1 MRIRNA
7 RLRTKITALLLS
19 LIALWVFAAWVTL
32 REGVNLLG
40 VSALNDNVA
49 SPMDDL
55 QPELQRERQLSMIRL
70 GHPGA
75 QEQAA
80 LERQRSRTDQMV
92 AVFRKS
98 VQSGE
103 LKLVQ
108 SKDLKHAIDNLLHQL
123 DGLAANRNEIDS
135 GLADRAKTAAVYTN
149 TVDAIFAVNDS
160 MATLDDKDF
169 ARATRTLVELNRAR
183 EILSQE
189 DALVSGVLAARR
201 FTNSDYLQF
210 VQDVGAQRSA
220 LAKVREELLTTDST
234 SYDLATKSTGITRFH
249 SVETTLM
256 TRARPGKLPPI
267 TAAQWRAAADPALD
281 ALAQAVFGGGKRL
294 VGKSTPIVV
303 GVIVRLVLA
312 GGLGL
317 LAVIASI
324 VVSITTARSLM
335 RQLEKLRTAA
345 RELADQ
351 RLPGVVER
359 LGRGEKVDVAAEA
372 PPLRFGNDEI
382 GQVGHAFNS
391 VQETAIRTAVE
402 QAELRRGIRDIL
414 LSLARRS
421 QALVHRQLTLLDT
434 MERRQDDSKELE
446 DLFHIDHLATRM
458 RRNAENLIVLSG
470 ATPARGWR
478 RPVPMI
484 DVVRS
489 AVAEVEDYTRVT
501 VMPMGDVALAGR
513 AVGDIVH
520 LLAELI
526 ENAVSFS
533 PPYTQ
538 AQVSGHLVAHGYAV
552 EIEDRGLGM
561 TDEILAD
568 INERVTDPPEFNL
581 SSSAH
586 LGLFVVGHLAMRYDI
601 KVSLKH
607 SSYGG
612 TTAVVLIPHELVVE
626 GSENEREAGA
636 AARSVPV
643 GVAAGGMTATSY
655 GDVPA
660 RVTEA
665 TVLDP
670 PALSSSAESS
680 TPEPA
685 PPSTPAPAETTGPA
699 SEPSAAAHTPAPAT
713 GEPGT
718 LPPLPRRTST
728 TSREPERAEPTG
740 PKATGA
746 QATGP
751 QATGPV
757 PAPAS
762 QTTPGGLPVRVP
774 QASISPALRTDG
786 PTSSSTSA
794 AAPDDDGPTPE
805 EIRKSFGGLQAGTR
819 RGRTDAAARSLTD
832 ATDHTSTPDE
842 DAQEDTQ

>member
-1 MRIRNA
+1 
-7 RLRTKITALLLS
+7 
-19 LIALWVFAAWVTL
+19 
-32 REGVNLLG
+32 
-40 VSALNDNVA
+40 
-49 SPMDDL
+49 
-55 QPELQRERQLSMIRL
+55 
-70 GHPGA
+70 
-75 QEQAA
+75 
-80 LERQRSRTDQMV
+80 
-92 AVFRKS
+92 
-98 VQSGE
+98 
-103 LKLVQ
+103 
-108 SKDLKHAIDNLLHQL
+108 
-123 DGLAANRNEIDS
+123 
-135 GLADRAKTAAVYTN
+135 
-149 TVDAIFAVNDS
+149 
-160 MATLDDKDF
+160 
-169 ARATRTLVELNRAR
+169 
-183 EILSQE
+183 
-189 DALVSGVLAARR
+189 
-201 FTNSDYLQF
+201 
-210 VQDVGAQRSA
+210 
-220 LAKVREELLTTDST
+220 
-234 SYDLATKSTGITRFH
+234 
-249 SVETTLM
+249 
-256 TRARPGKLPPI
+256 
-267 TAAQWRAAADPALD
+267 
-281 ALAQAVFGGGKRL
+281 
-294 VGKSTPIVV
+294 
-303 GVIVRLVLA
+303 
-312 GGLGL
+312 
-317 LAVIASI
+317 
-324 VVSITTARSLM
+324 
-335 RQLEKLRTAA
+335 
-345 RELADQ
+345 
-351 RLPGVVER
+351 
-359 LGRGEKVDVAAEA
+359 
-372 PPLRFGNDEI
+372 
-382 GQVGHAFNS
+382 
-391 VQETAIRTAVE
+391 
-402 QAELRRGIRDIL
+402 
-414 LSLARRS
+414 
-421 QALVHRQLTLLDT
+421 
-434 MERRQDDSKELE
+434 MERRQDDSAELE
-446 DLFHIDHLATRM
+446 DLFHVDHLATRM

-538 AQVSGHLVAHGYAV
+538 AQVSGHMVAHGYAV

-586 LGLFVVGHLAMRYDI
+586 LGLYVVGRLAMRYDV

-626 GSENEREAGA
+626 GAENEGEAGA

-665 TVLDP
+665 TVLEP
-670 PALSSSAESS
+670 PALPSPAQPSS
-680 TPEPA
+680 PA
-685 PPSTPAPAETTGPA
+685 PARPSTPAPAEATGPA
-699 SEPSAAAHTPAPAT
+699 SEPSAAAPTAEPAA

-740 PKATGA
+740 PTP
-746 QATGP
+746 T
-751 QATGPV
+751 
-757 PAPAS
+757 PAS

-786 PTSSSTSA
+786 PTSSSASA
-794 AAPDDDGPTPE
+794 AAPPDDGPTPE

-832 ATDHTSTPDE
+832 ATDDTSTPAE
-842 DAQEDTQ
+842 DAQEDNQ

>member
-1 MRIRNA
+1 MRNS
-7 RLRTKITALLLS
+7 RLRTKIIALLTS
-19 LIALWVFAAWVTL
+19 LVALWVFAAWVTL
-32 REGVNLLG
+32 REGVNLLW
-40 VSALNDNVA
+40 VSSLNSNVA
-49 SPMDDL
+49 QPIVDL
-55 QPELQRERQLSMIRL
+55 QPELQRERQLSLILL
-70 GHPGA
+70 GFPGA
-75 QEQAA
+75 QQQATLNA
-80 LERQRSRTDQMV
+80 QRLRTDNAV
-92 AVFRKS
+92 AKFRKEAQAER
-98 VQSGE
+98 VKLAE
-103 LKLVQ
+103 DKTLKQ
-108 SKDLKHAIDNLLHQL
+108 AIAAGLDRLSQL
-123 DGLAANRNEIDS
+123 PQ
-135 GLADRAKTAAVYTN
+135 DRAK
-149 TVDAIFAVNDS
+149 VDSGAIGFDATQNAYSTTIESLFAVDDS
-160 MATLDDKDF
+160 LASLDDKKF
-169 ARATRTLVELNRAR
+169 AKDVRVSLQLNRAV
-183 EILSQE
+183 EVVSQE
-189 DALVSGVLAARR
+189 NALVSGILAAGRLTR
-201 FTNSDYLQF
+201 NEYLQL
-210 VQDVGAQRSA
+210 VQVIGAQRYTFGKA
-220 LAKVREELLTTDST
+220 LEAVRGSDHTTYEVLTSDGPFTRLRTLENTLLN
-234 SYDLATKSTGITRFH
+234 KSRLNQH
-249 SVETTLM
+249 
-256 TRARPGKLPPI
+256 PPI
-267 TAAQWRAAADPALD
+267 TSDQWRAIADPTTTQLSK
-281 ALAQAVFGGGKRL
+281 AVFDYGDRL
-294 VGKSTPIVV
+294 VDSATPIAIGVV
-303 GVIVRLVLA
+303 VRLVLA

-324 VVSITTARSLM
+324 VVSITTARDLM
-335 RQLEKLRTAA
+335 RQLEKLRIAA
-345 RELADQ
+345 RELADK

-359 LGRGEKVDVAAEA
+359 LGRGEKVDVATEA
-372 PPLRFGNDEI
+372 PPLRFGEDEV

-434 MERRQDDSKELE
+434 MERRQDDSAELE
-446 DLFHIDHLATRM
+446 DLFHVDHLATRM

-538 AQVSGHLVAHGYAV
+538 AQVSGHMVAHGYAV

-586 LGLFVVGHLAMRYDI
+586 LGLYVVGRLAMRYDV

-626 GSENEREAGA
+626 GADKEGEAGA

-665 TVLDP
+665 TVLEP
-670 PALSSSAESS
+670 PALPSPAQPSG
-680 TPEPA
+680 PA
-685 PPSTPAPAETTGPA
+685 PARPSTPAPAEATGPA
-699 SEPSAAAHTPAPAT
+699 SEPSAAAEPAAD
-713 GEPGT
+713 EPGT

-740 PKATGA
+740 S

-751 QATGPV
+751 TPT
-757 PAPAS
+757 PAS

-786 PTSSSTSA
+786 PTSSSASA
-794 AAPDDDGPTPE
+794 AAPPDDGPTPE

-832 ATDHTSTPDE
+832 ATDDTSTPAE
-842 DAQEDTQ
+842 DAQEDNQ

>member
-1 MRIRNA
+1 MRLRNA
-7 RLRTKITALLLS
+7 RLRTKITALLMS
-19 LIALWVFAAWVTL
+19 LVALWVFAAWVTL
-32 REGVNLLG
+32 REGVNLLW
-40 VSALNDNVA
+40 VSTLNSNVA
-49 SPMDDL
+49 QPIVDL
-55 QPELQRERQLSMIRL
+55 QPELQRERQLSLIRL
-70 GHPGA
+70 GAPGV
-75 QEQAA
+75 QQRAA
-80 LERQRSRTDQMV
+80 LSSQRLRTDNAV
-92 AVFRKS
+92 AKFRKLAQAGR
-98 VQSGE
+98 VKLAQDKT
-103 LKLVQ
+103 LKQ
-108 SKDLKHAIDNLLHQL
+108 AIAA
-123 DGLAANRNEIDS
+123 GLAQLS
-135 GLADRAKTAAVYTN
+135 QLPQDRAKVDSGMIGFEEAQNAYSAAVESLFTI
-149 TVDAIFAVNDS
+149 DDS
-160 MATLDDKDF
+160 LASLDDKKYAKDV
-169 ARATRTLVELNRAR
+169 RVSLQLNRAA
-183 EILSQE
+183 EVVSQE
-189 DALVSGVLAARR
+189 NALVSGVLASGRLAR
-201 FTNSDYLQF
+201 SEYLQL
-210 VQDVGAQRSA
+210 VQVIGAQRYTFGKA
-220 LAKVREELLTTDST
+220 LEAIEGSDRATYEVLTSDGPFTRMRALENTLLNKSRLNHPAPVT
-234 SYDLATKSTGITRFH
+234 S
-249 SVETTLM
+249 
-256 TRARPGKLPPI
+256 
-267 TAAQWRAAADPALD
+267 AQWRAVADPTTTQLSK
-281 ALAQAVFGGGKRL
+281 AVFDYGDKL
-294 VGKSTPIVV
+294 VDRATPIAI
-303 GVIVRLVLA
+303 GVIVRLLLA

-324 VVSITTARSLM
+324 IVSITTARDLM
-335 RQLEKLRTAA
+335 RQLEKLRIAA
-345 RELADQ
+345 RELADK

-359 LGRGEKVDVAAEA
+359 LGRGEKVDVASEA
-372 PPLRFGNDEI
+372 PPLRFGEDEV

-434 MERRQDDSKELE
+434 MERRQDDSAELE
-446 DLFHIDHLATRM
+446 DLFHVDHLATRM

-501 VMPMGDVALAGR
+501 VMPMGEVALAGR

-538 AQVSGHLVAHGYAV
+538 AQVSGHPVAHGYAV

-586 LGLFVVGHLAMRYDI
+586 LGLYVVGRLAMRYDV

-626 GSENEREAGA
+626 GADGERETRA
-636 AARSVPV
+636 AAAGVPV
-643 GVAAGGMTATSY
+643 GVTAGGMTATSY
-655 GDVPA
+655 DDVPA

-665 TVLDP
+665 TVLEP
-670 PALSSSAESS
+670 PALPSPAE
-680 TPEPA
+680 
-685 PPSTPAPAETTGPA
+685 PSTPASARSATSASAEATGPA
-699 SEPSAAAHTPAPAT
+699 SEPSAAAPSTASAN
-713 GEPGT
+713 GKSGT

-728 TSREPERAEPTG
+728 TPREAEP
-740 PKATGA
+740 AE
-746 QATGP
+746 
-751 QATGPV
+751 
-757 PAPAS
+757 PAEPASASSS

-786 PTSSSTSA
+786 PTSASDA
-794 AAPDDDGPTPE
+794 DGEAQDDDVPTPE

-819 RGRTDAAARSLTD
+819 RGRTDAARSRTD
-832 ATDHTSTPDE
+832 ATDDTSTPDE
-842 DAQEDTQ
+842 DAQEDNQ

>member
-32 REGVNLLG
+32 REGVNLLW
-40 VSALNDNVA
+40 VSALNTNVA
-49 SPMDDL
+49 APIDDV

-75 QEQAA
+75 QERVA
-80 LERQRSRTDQMV
+80 LDRQRARTDQTV

-98 VQSGE
+98 IQSRE
-103 LKLVQ
+103 AKLAE
-108 SKDLKHAIDNLLHQL
+108 SSDLKRAINSLLQQF
-123 DGLAANRNEIDS
+123 DGLTASRGEIDS

-149 TVDAIFAVNDS
+149 AIDAIFTVDDS

-169 ARATRTLVELNRAR
+169 ARDTRTLVQLNRAR
-183 EILSQE
+183 EVLSQE
-189 DALVSGVLAARR
+189 DALVSGILAARR
-201 FTNSDYLQF
+201 FTNTDYLQF
-210 VQDVGAQRSA
+210 IQDVGAQRDE
-220 LAKVREELLTTDST
+220 LGKVREELQNTDRT
-234 SYDLATKSTGITRFH
+234 SYDLATKSSAITRFRT
-249 SVETTLM
+249 VETTLM

-267 TAAQWRAAADPALD
+267 TAAQWRAAADPALKD
-281 ALAQAVFGGGKRL
+281 LSDAVFGGGSRL
-294 VGKSTPIVV
+294 VGKSTPIVI
-303 GVIVRLVLA
+303 GVIVRLALA

-335 RQLEKLRTAA
+335 QQLEKLRIAA
-345 RELADQ
+345 LELADQ

-372 PPLRFGNDEI
+372 PPLQFGTDEI

-421 QALVHRQLTLLDT
+421 QALVHRQLTLLDS
-434 MERRQDDSKELE
+434 MERRQDDTTELE
-446 DLFHIDHLATRM
+446 DLFHVDHLATRM

-501 VMPMGDVALAGR
+501 VMPMGEIALAGR

-538 AQVSGHLVAHGYAV
+538 AQVSGHMVAHGYAV

-561 TDEILAD
+561 TDEILTD

-586 LGLFVVGHLAMRYDI
+586 LGLYVVGRLAMRYDI

-612 TTAVVLIPHELVVE
+612 TTAVVIIPHELVVE
-626 GSENEREAGA
+626 SAENESESGA

-665 TVLDP
+665 TVLEP
-670 PALSSSAESS
+670 PALPSPAEPSAPAPTRSS
-680 TPEPA
+680 TPV
-685 PPSTPAPAETTGPA
+685 SAE
-699 SEPSAAAHTPAPAT
+699 AT
-713 GEPGT
+713 G
-718 LPPLPRRTST
+718 S
-728 TSREPERAEPTG
+728 
-740 PKATGA
+740 
-746 QATGP
+746 
-751 QATGPV
+751 
-757 PAPAS
+757 AS
-762 QTTPGGLPVRVP
+762 
-774 QASISPALRTDG
+774 
-786 PTSSSTSA
+786 
-794 AAPDDDGPTPE
+794 
-805 EIRKSFGGLQAGTR
+805 
-819 RGRTDAAARSLTD
+819 
-832 ATDHTSTPDE
+832 
-842 DAQEDTQ
+842 

>member
-1 MRIRNA
+1 MRLRNA
-7 RLRTKITALLLS
+7 RLRTKITALLMS
-19 LIALWVFAAWVTL
+19 LVALWVFAAWVTL
-32 REGVNLLG
+32 REGVNLLW
-40 VSALNDNVA
+40 VSTLNSNVA
-49 SPMDDL
+49 QPIVDL
-55 QPELQRERQLSMIRL
+55 QPELQRERQLSLIRL
-70 GHPGA
+70 GAPGV
-75 QEQAA
+75 QQRAA
-80 LERQRSRTDQMV
+80 LSSQRLRTDAAV
-92 AVFRKS
+92 AKFRKLAQAER
-98 VQSGE
+98 VKLAQDKT
-103 LKLVQ
+103 LKQAIAAGLVQ
-108 SKDLKHAIDNLLHQL
+108 LSQL
-123 DGLAANRNEIDS
+123 PQ
-135 GLADRAKTAAVYTN
+135 DRAKVDSGMIGFEEAQNAYSTAVESLFTI
-149 TVDAIFAVNDS
+149 DDS
-160 MATLDDKDF
+160 LASLDDKKYAKDV
-169 ARATRTLVELNRAR
+169 RVSLQLNRAA
-183 EILSQE
+183 EVVSQE
-189 DALVSGVLAARR
+189 NALVSGVLASGRLAR
-201 FTNSDYLQF
+201 SEYLQL
-210 VQDVGAQRSA
+210 VQVIGAQRYTFGKA
-220 LAKVREELLTTDST
+220 LEAIEGSDRATYEVLTSDGPFTRMRALENTLLNKSRLNHPAPVT
-234 SYDLATKSTGITRFH
+234 S
-249 SVETTLM
+249 
-256 TRARPGKLPPI
+256 
-267 TAAQWRAAADPALD
+267 AQWRAVADPTTTQLSK
-281 ALAQAVFGGGKRL
+281 AVFDYGDKL
-294 VGKSTPIVV
+294 VDRATPIAI
-303 GVIVRLVLA
+303 GVIVRLLLA

-324 VVSITTARSLM
+324 IVSITTARDLM
-335 RQLEKLRTAA
+335 RQLEKLRIAA
-345 RELADQ
+345 RELADK

-359 LGRGEKVDVAAEA
+359 LGRGEKVDVASEA
-372 PPLRFGNDEI
+372 PPLRFGEDEV

-434 MERRQDDSKELE
+434 MERRQDDSAELE
-446 DLFHIDHLATRM
+446 DLFHVDHLATRM

-501 VMPMGDVALAGR
+501 VMPMGEVALAGR

-538 AQVSGHLVAHGYAV
+538 AQVSGHPVAHGYAV

-586 LGLFVVGHLAMRYDI
+586 LGLYVVGRLAMRYDV

-626 GSENEREAGA
+626 GADGERETRA
-636 AARSVPV
+636 AAAGVPV
-643 GVAAGGMTATSY
+643 GVTAGGMTATSY
-655 GDVPA
+655 DDVPA

-665 TVLDP
+665 TVLEP
-670 PALSSSAESS
+670 PALPSPAEPSAPGPARSATSASAE
-680 TPEPA
+680 A
-685 PPSTPAPAETTGPA
+685 TGPA
-699 SEPSAAAHTPAPAT
+699 SEPSAAAHSTASAN
-713 GEPGT
+713 GKSGT

-728 TSREPERAEPTG
+728 TPREAEPPEPTEPASG
-740 PKATGA
+740 PS
-746 QATGP
+746 
-751 QATGPV
+751 
-757 PAPAS
+757 S

-786 PTSSSTSA
+786 PTSASDA
-794 AAPDDDGPTPE
+794 AGEAQDDDVPTPE

-819 RGRTDAAARSLTD
+819 RGRTDAARSLTD
-832 ATDHTSTPDE
+832 TTDDTSTPDE
-842 DAQEDTQ
+842 DAQEDNQ